1 MESGRPQCVHF
12 RANRRQKSHPFG
24 SHQQSEHTRDP
35 EPQTSGLPAA
45 LTIIEQQPV
54 RAEVQGQMNRFRLA
68 TPQPGF
74 HYMRSR
80 ALRNWNDSDPIGN
93 LNAL

>member
-1 MESGRPQCVHF
+1 
-12 RANRRQKSHPFG
+12 
-24 SHQQSEHTRDP
+24 
-35 EPQTSGLPAA
+35 
-45 LTIIEQQPV
+45 
-54 RAEVQGQMNRFRLA
+54 VQGQMNRFRLA